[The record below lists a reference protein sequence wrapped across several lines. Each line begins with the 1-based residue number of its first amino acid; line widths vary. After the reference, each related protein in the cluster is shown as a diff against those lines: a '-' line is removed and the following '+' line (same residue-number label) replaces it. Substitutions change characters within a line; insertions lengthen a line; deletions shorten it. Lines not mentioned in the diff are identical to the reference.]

1 MIRFNLE
8 QLRAFTLSVDQ
19 GSFSAA
25 AREMGKAQS
34 AVSTA
39 ISNLEL
45 DLGLTLFDRSRR
57 EPTLTEAGRTLLPQA
72 QALLAQA
79 RLFEGHAD
87 AMSAGEEGR
96 LSLAVE
102 ESLIGEALETLLVAL
117 EAEFPQLE
125 LELLTPA
132 RSDIIN
138 LIRQGRVDIGLMI
151 STEAPPQDFRIRPLR
166 EMIMVAVASPTHP
179 LAAFNSLSFEQL
191 MEHRQLVLT
200 SREGDVLVTEQLS
213 RKIWKIES
221 QYGLLELVK
230 RSLGWAWAPQHMV
243 APMIA
248 EGSLQQLRLGN
259 DVVRYHRLVDL
270 MISANYQE
278 GKAGQWLCQRLPEL
292 AFLQ

>member
-1 MIRFNLE
+1 MRFNLE

-25 AREMGKAQS
+25 ARQLGKAQS

-102 ESLIGEALETLLVAL
+102 ESLMGDTLETVLVQL
-117 EAEFPQLE
+117 ETEFPQLE

-138 LIRQGRVDIGLMI
+138 LISQGRVDIGLMI

-179 LAAFNSLSFEQL
+179 LAAFEALSFEQL
-191 MEHRQLVLT
+191 MAHRQLVLT

-243 APMIA
+243 APMIE
-248 EGSLQQLRLGN
+248 EGSLQRLRLGDN
-259 DVVRYHRLVDL
+259 VERYHRLVDL
-270 MISANYQE
+270 ITSANYQE
-278 GKAGQWLCQRLPEL
+278 GKAGQWLCQQLSEL
-292 AFLQ
+292 AFLR

>member
-1 MIRFNLE
+1 MRFNLE

-25 AREMGKAQS
+25 ARQLGKAQS

-179 LAAFNSLSFEQL
+179 LAAFESLSFEQL

-292 AFLQ
+292 TFLQ